1 MLPQYAGNVRM
12 VSFAAFLERY
22 RRIVADGLPSTLLDL
37 SGDGFLEVLRL
48 LWVGGARP
56 LAQEAELLFLD
67 RELILESLNLLV
79 LPPDYLLLSPTL
91 LTVADG
97 LLGCRLQHCGEVP
110 LKFLILDL
118 Y

>member
-12 VSFAAFLERY
+12 VGFAAFLQRY
-22 RRIVADGLPSTLLDL
+22 RRIVADGLPSALLDL

-56 LAQEAELLFLD
+56 LAQEPELLFLD
-67 RELILESLNLLV
+67 RELILETLNLLV
-79 LPPDYLLLSPTL
+79 LPPDDLLLSPTL
-91 LTVADG
+91 LAVADG
-97 LLGCRLQHCGEVP
+97 LLGCRLQHRCEVP

-118 Y
+118 E